1 MSDSADPWAIGHQA
15 SLSWDFP
22 GKNYGVGCISF
33 SRDLPNPGIE
43 PSSFMPPASELL
55 LLRCSSLYQ
64 GRAQVGCTGHL
75 LQAHKPE
82 VTHSIIFKY
91 CRSDKKRNGG
101 EGQLAEAEAGCR
113 LAPPPHGDWGVNG
126 DWQVELCQGFLT
138 SLVRHTSVS
147 GGWLC
152 FPCGCAHSSPSS
164 ARFKIGFH
172 NQSPIIHLASANPNQ
187 TRRFCQI

>member
-55 LLRCSSLYQ
+55 LLHCSSLYQ

-91 CRSDKKRNGG
+91 CRSDKKGTEEEDSWLRLRPVADLLLLFMVTG
-101 EGQLAEAEAGCR
+101 EWMVTGKWSSVRDFSPPLSDILQSQEDGYASLVGVLTR
-113 LAPPPHGDWGVNG
+113 PPPVLD
-126 DWQVELCQGFLT
+126 
-138 SLVRHTSVS
+138 SR
-147 GGWLC
+147 
-152 FPCGCAHSSPSS
+152 
-164 ARFKIGFH
+164 
-172 NQSPIIHLASANPNQ
+172 
-187 TRRFCQI
+187 